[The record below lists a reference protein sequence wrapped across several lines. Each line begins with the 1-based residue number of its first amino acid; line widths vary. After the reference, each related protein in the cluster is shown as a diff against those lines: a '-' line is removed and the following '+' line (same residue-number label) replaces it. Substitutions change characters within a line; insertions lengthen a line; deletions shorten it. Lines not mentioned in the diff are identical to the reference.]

1 MTSIKELI
9 AEYATALPA
18 EEAEC
23 IARGIAAARVACE
36 IVDSALKSSL
46 KLHAD
51 ADDHLVFETTA
62 DALAYGDLIAQ
73 ATRVVQAH
81 DEELRQ

>member
-36 IVDSALKSSL
+36 IVDSALKSAL
-46 KLHAD
+46 MHHVD
-51 ADDHLVFETTA
+51 ANGQLVFKTTT
-62 DALAYGDLIAQ
+62 DAIMYGDLIAQ
-73 ATRVVQAH
+73 ATRVVQTH
-81 DEELRQ
+81 GEEMRQ